1 MSGKLSCKNVFLLII
16 SFLFSFFN
24 IYIFLEKD
32 ALHTKC
38 DYSILFFDVVVL
50 TWIVYIILKKIC
62 NYSLVHKNKNDVEE
76 NGKAKEVH
84 YFLCVCT
91 IQILFWLPVFLA
103 YYPGLFAYD
112 VASQIPQKIR
122 GYSTHHPLAHTL
134 YLQFF
139 YYIVGEKILKSYTKG
154 IAVATLL
161 QMILFSA
168 TLSYMHTF
176 LKKINLSRKIR
187 YFFIVIT
194 GILPV
199 FSLLA
204 ISATKDIFFSG
215 CVVLL
220 ITSLGYWYKTP
231 QLFYKKRYVVYIVSI
246 IGTILFRN
254 NGVYP
259 IVALGIAV
267 IIYTIKNRD
276 QYKLAVYTILGIV
289 LGVAI
294 ILSLQ
299 YGLHAAKGSINEA
312 LSLPYQQIACAYM
325 EHQEEIDKNDQKI
338 VKTLIPAID
347 HYRGD
352 LSDNIKGSAK
362 GGDAPKAFLKIYLKF
377 MLKYPESYLKAFSKL
392 NAGYLCL
399 TDISFAKIYGT
410 ENRQGIFLTDTKD
423 GFDVYHRSFFP
434 ALEQLYEELYTK
446 NKYENVVGL
455 NVLCSPA
462 FYFWLTILGV
472 TLAIIKKTTK
482 LIPMIIFIV
491 VLLLTILAGPCAL
504 IRYALP
510 YIVCIPVLF
519 VCVME
524 EKNVY

>member
-1 MSGKLSCKNVFLLII
+1 M
-16 SFLFSFFN
+16 
-24 IYIFLEKD
+24 
-32 ALHTKC
+32 
-38 DYSILFFDVVVL
+38 
-50 TWIVYIILKKIC
+50 KKIC
-62 NYSLVHKNKNDVEE
+62 NYSLVYNNRNDQEI
-76 NGKAKEVH
+76 NGKVKEIH
-84 YFLCVCT
+84 YFLCVCV
-91 IQILFWLPVFLA
+91 IHILFWIPVFLA

-139 YYIVGEKILKSYTKG
+139 YYIVGEKFFKSYTKG
-154 IAVATLL
+154 IAVATLF

-168 TLSYMHTF
+168 MLSYMHTF
-176 LKKINLSRKIR
+176 LKRINLSRNIR
-187 YFFIVIT
+187 YFLIAIT
-194 GILPV
+194 GVLPV

-259 IVALGIAV
+259 IVALGIALT
-267 IIYTIKNRD
+267 IYTIKNRD

-289 LGVAI
+289 FGLI
-294 ILSLQ
+294 IMLSLQ

-325 EHQEEIDKNDQKI
+325 EHQEEIDKNDQEI
-338 VKTLIPAID
+338 VNAILPEVNY
-347 HYRGD
+347 YRGD
-352 LSDNIKGSAK
+352 LSDSIKTSAK
-362 GGDAPKAFLKIYLKF
+362 GGEAPGALIKLYLKF
-377 MLKYPESYLKAFSKL
+377 MLKYPDSYLKAFSKL

-399 TDISFAKIYGT
+399 TDTSFARIYGT

-423 GFDVYHRSFFP
+423 GFDVHHRSFFP
-434 ALEQLYEELYTK
+434 TLEQVYEQLYTE
-446 NKYENVVGL
+446 NKYVNVIGL
-455 NVLCSPA
+455 KLLCSPA
-462 FYFWLTILGV
+462 FYFWIVIFMV
-472 TLAIIKKTTK
+472 TLAIIKKNIK
-482 LIPMIIFIV
+482 LIPMITFIV